1 MNRTASCVVLLLLG
15 AAVVKVC
22 LTDQYLRYVK
32 AGLWPFLLLSGVLVV
47 VLAVTNRHRQPR
59 VAWLLTLPV
68 LALLLVAP
76 QPLGSYAAGNSG
88 TALVESDEYP
98 PLPDGDP
105 VKVTVLDYA
114 SRAVF
119 DGGRSLAGRKVVLTG
134 FIARGPN
141 GENLLVRMILTCC
154 AADGRPVKV
163 VLDGQV
169 PAEPD
174 TWVEVVGTYRD
185 GSVVDGVNGERI
197 PFLAVDS
204 VKTVP
209 EPQRPYE

>member
-22 LTDQYLRYVK
+22 LTDRYLRYVK
-32 AGLWPFLLLSGVLVV
+32 AGLWPFLLLSGVV
-47 VLAVTNRHRQPR
+47 VLALAVANRHRQPR
-59 VAWLLTLPV
+59 VAWLLVLPV
-68 LALLLVAP
+68 VALVVVAP

-98 PLPDGDP
+98 PLPAGDP
-105 VKVTVLDYA
+105 VRVTVLDYA

-119 DGGRSLAGRKVVLTG
+119 DEGRSLGGRRVVLTG
-134 FIARGPN
+134 FVAGGPG
-141 GENLLVRMILTCC
+141 GETLLVRMILTCC

-163 VLDGQV
+163 VLDGVV

-174 TWVEVVGTYRD
+174 TWVEVVGTYRER
-185 GSVVDGVNGERI
+185 SVVDAVNGERI
-197 PFLAVDS
+197 PFLRVES
-204 VKTVP
+204 VQVVP

>member
-1 MNRTASCVVLLLLG
+1 MNRTASSAVLLLLG

-22 LTDQYLRYVK
+22 VTGQYLRYVK
-32 AGLWPFLLLSGVLVV
+32 AGLWPFLALSGVLLL
-47 VLAVTNRHRQPR
+47 VLALTNRHRQPK

-68 LALLLVAP
+68 LALLVVAP

-88 TALVESDEYP
+88 TALVRSDEYP

-119 DGGRSLAGRKVVLTG
+119 DEGRSLRGRKVVLTG
-134 FIARGPN
+134 FTARGPN

-163 VLDGQV
+163 VLDG
-169 PAEPD
+169 PAPAPD
-174 TWVEVVGTYRD
+174 TWVEVVGTYRE
-185 GSVVDGVNGERI
+185 GSVVDGVNAERI
-197 PFLAVDS
+197 PFLEVES